1 MASNIGGVM
10 TTKSELE
17 NYLKSEFGMS
27 KIEGET
33 FGADFDLGDGR
44 SQGVLAKIVDDQL
57 IVASPFAE
65 KGQVSADDVFEASH
79 LPVLMMGDMYFAARI
94 FPIADLQTEEVDY
107 MISSAALTADGL
119 EEKLGLGD
127 DF

>member
-1 MASNIGGVM
+1 M
-10 TTKSELE
+10 TTTSELE

-27 KIEGET
+27 RVEGET
-33 FGADFDLGDGR
+33 YGADFDLGDGR

-57 IVASPFAE
+57 VVASPFAQ
-65 KGQVSADDVFEASH
+65 KGQVSADEVFEASQW
-79 LPVLMMGDMYFAARI
+79 PVLMMGDIYFSARI

-107 MISSAALTADGL
+107 MIASTALTADGL

>member
-1 MASNIGGVM
+1 M